1 MKSLKS
7 MYEILKTT
15 ALILYHYSDGIIT
28 YSLEQYMFKFHE
40 ILFLKLIDFRKNYV
54 EPIEFMKKIIMK

>member
-15 ALILYHYSDGIIT
+15 TLILYHYSDGIIT

-40 ILFLKLIDFRKNYV
+40 ILFLKLYKL
-54 EPIEFMKKIIMK
+54 